1 MAAQAAARP
10 EDTAAMSPAGRS
22 WRFGHCLLMPGQRP
36 AAVAEGQA
44 EQSLHAAWPAPPRS

>member
-22 WRFGHCLLMPGQRP
+22 WRFSHCPLMPGQCP

-44 EQSLHAAWPAPPRS
+44 QQSLLHRAALRAIS